1 MLDLIWFDFWCL
13 IPLSAIFQLYHGKF
27 DVRNWY
33 VYTIYLQRDIDSA
46 NCLMLEIDL
55 HEEENIE
62 LDEDSVDSDNEYVRD
77 SNYSII
83 KQVWELLFQSYY
95 LCLRM
100 A

>member
-1 MLDLIWFDFWCL
+1 MH
-13 IPLSAIFQLYHGKF
+13 SHGKF

-46 NCLMLEIDL
+46 NRLMLEIDL
-55 HEEENIE
+55 HEEENTE

-83 KQVWELLFQSYY
+83 KQVWELICFSHIICVFLWPSYW
-95 LCLRM
+95 
-100 A
+100 

>member
-1 MLDLIWFDFWCL
+1 MLDFILYDFWCL
-13 IPLSAIFQLYHGKF
+13 MPLSAILQLFHGKF

-46 NCLMLEIDL
+46 NHLMLEIDL
-55 HEEENIE
+55 HEEENTE

-83 KQVWELLFQSYY
+83 KQVRELI
-95 LCLRM
+95 C
-100 A
+100 